1 MAGRFISAQS
11 TLNAGLVAVS
21 CALFLAACGGGS
33 DSTPATT
40 SSSTQYPSE
49 LRDYPYCEVVPNTV
63 ANGIITEHVF
73 NTLKYGPCSSN
84 QFSTVTEQNII
95 DAYNASY
102 PGDSTSATINGPRAW
117 VVDTLT
123 ATGGVTTTD
132 QSLTVNGIQ
141 FSLTGIVTRAVGTPA
156 LGSDPYAPY
165 TVSRGTVYLFK
176 AGRLVYE
183 LTGPDGKVYVMQ
195 SYSKQFNPNLTLS
208 TLADIGPNLHLP
220 TGWTYNSRR
229 LTADLTLTAAGET
242 TIVNDYFANT
252 YQINP
257 NP

>member
-1 MAGRFISAQS
+1 MEQRFTTAKSAFIAGV
-11 TLNAGLVAVS
+11 VAVS
-21 CALFLAACGGGS
+21 LALFLTACGGGS
-33 DSTPATT
+33 DTTVATT
-40 SSSTQYPSE
+40 SSTTQYPSE

-73 NTLKYGPCSSN
+73 NTLKYGPCSSQ
-84 QFSTVTEQNII
+84 QFATITIQNII

-102 PGDSTSATINGPRAW
+102 PGNSTDATINGPRAW

-141 FSLTGIVTRAVGTPA
+141 FSLTGIVTRAVGTQP
-156 LGSDPYAPY
+156 LGSVPYAPY
-165 TVSRGTVYLFK
+165 TVSRGTVYLYK

-183 LTGPDGKVYVMQ
+183 LTAPDGKVYVMQ
-195 SYSKQFNPNLTLS
+195 AYSKQFYPLTLS
-208 TLADIGPNLHLP
+208 ALADIGPLLQLP
-220 TGWTYNSRR
+220 AGWTYAARR
-229 LTADLTLTAAGET
+229 LSADLTLTAAGST